1 MVEPNIVFCS
11 FNHIYDAALHAE
23 CPYCKK
29 IKEDQAAL
37 SKSLDEDSENVD
49 VLIDEEDA
57 DSTELLDIQG
67 DSQDADEDESTELL
81 TQSSDEDESTELLIQ
96 ETDEDESTEL
106 LIPESDEDEETELV
120 NKSRLQERISKT
132 SNKSS
137 KPVLGWLVCNSGRQI
152 GRSYEIVEGK
162 NFIYIDENHVNVLH
176 DSSLMN
182 GVVAEL
188 TADVLKNEFYIS
200 TKDNREMVINGQV
213 SRNSIIRNYDA
224 CEINSVKFV
233 FVELMTEFVNWGI

>member
-11 FNHIYDAALHAE
+11 FNHIYDMALHAE

-49 VLIDEEDA
+49 VVIDEEYE
-57 DSTELLDIQG
+57 DSTELLHIQG
-67 DSQDADEDESTELL
+67 VSQDADEDESTELL
-81 TQSSDEDESTELLIQ
+81 TQSA
-96 ETDEDESTEL
+96 DEDESTEL
-106 LIPESDEDEETELV
+106 LIPESDENEVTELV
-120 NKSRLQERISKT
+120 NISGSQDGISKT

-162 NFIYIDENHVNVLH
+162 NFIYIDENHVNILY

-182 GVVAEL
+182 GVVAEV

-200 TKDNREMVINGQV
+200 TKDSREVVINGQV

>member
-1 MVEPNIVFCS
+1 MIEPNIIFCS

-37 SKSLDEDSENVD
+37 SKSLDENPENGDAV
-49 VLIDEEDA
+49 IEEEYE
-57 DSTELLDIQG
+57 DSTELLVDQEV
-67 DSQDADEDESTELL
+67 SQDIE
-81 TQSSDEDESTELLIQ
+81 EDESTELLIR

-106 LIPESDEDEETELV
+106 LISESDKNEVTELV
-120 NKSRLQERISKT
+120 NKSGLQDGISKT

-137 KPVLGWLVCNSGRQI
+137 KPVLGWLVCNSGRQM

-162 NFIYIDENHVNVLH
+162 NVIYIDENHVDILY
-176 DSSLMN
+176 DASSMR

-200 TKDNREMVINGQV
+200 AKDSGEVVINGQV

-224 CEINSVKFV
+224 CEINSIKFV
-233 FVELMTEFVNWGI
+233 FVELKTEFVNWGN

>member
-37 SKSLDEDSENVD
+37 SKSLDEDSENV
-49 VLIDEEDA
+49 VVVIDEENE
-57 DSTELLDIQG
+57 DSTELLGIQRV
-67 DSQDADEDESTELL
+67 SQDTDEDESTELL
-81 TQSSDEDESTELLIQ
+81 TQS
-96 ETDEDESTEL
+96 TDEDESTEL
-106 LIPESDEDEETELV
+106 LTQYADEDASTELL
-120 NKSRLQERISKT
+120 NKSGSQTRISKN

-152 GRSYEIVEGK
+152 GRSYEIVEGQ
-162 NFIYIDENHVNVLH
+162 NYIYIDENQVNVLD
-176 DSSLMN
+176 DSSLLN
-182 GVVAEL
+182 DIVAEL
-188 TADVLKNEFYIS
+188 TADVLENEFYIS
-200 TKDNREMVINGQV
+200 TKDSREMVINGQV
-213 SRNSIIRNYDA
+213 SSNSIIRNYDA

>member
-49 VLIDEEDA
+49 VVIDEEYE
-57 DSTELLDIQG
+57 DSTELLDLQG
-67 DSQDADEDESTELL
+67 DSKD
-81 TQSSDEDESTELLIQ
+81 SDEDESTELLIQ

-120 NKSRLQERISKT
+120 NNSGLQKRISKT

-162 NFIYIDENHVNVLH
+162 NFIYIDEDHVNVLY

-182 GVVAEL
+182 GVIAEL
-188 TADVLKNEFYIS
+188 TADVLENEFYIS
-200 TKDNREMVINGQV
+200 TKDSREMIINGQV